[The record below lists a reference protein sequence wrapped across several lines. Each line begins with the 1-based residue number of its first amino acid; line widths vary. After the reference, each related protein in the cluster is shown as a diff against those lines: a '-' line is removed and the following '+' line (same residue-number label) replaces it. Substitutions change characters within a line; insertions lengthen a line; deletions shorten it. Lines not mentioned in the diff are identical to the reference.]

1 MGIDPEGAV
10 IVGDQ
15 IFVGQGGGSGII
27 VAGKA
32 AKQENVANFFETLV
46 IRLIVD
52 DTLKFGFGQIAP
64 VLLDLFEFVVAERI
78 FGHLAVLET
87 HGRDAFENPH
97 QLLG

>member
-15 IFVGQGGGSGII
+15 IFVGQGGGSGLI

-52 DTLKFGFGQIAP
+52 DTFKFCFGEIPAIF
-64 VLLDLFEFVVAERI
+64 LDLFEFVVTEWV
-78 FGHLAVLET
+78 FGHLSVFEA
-87 HGRDAFENPH
+87 HSRDALENPH
-97 QLLG
+97 QFFG